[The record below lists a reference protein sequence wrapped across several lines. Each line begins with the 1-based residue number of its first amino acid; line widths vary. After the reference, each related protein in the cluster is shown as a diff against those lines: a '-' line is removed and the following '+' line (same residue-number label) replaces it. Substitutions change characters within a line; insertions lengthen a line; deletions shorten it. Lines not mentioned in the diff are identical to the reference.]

1 MSIIWS
7 IIAIFLVLTP
17 VVLVH
22 EWGHFSAARLCR
34 IRVEE
39 FGVGLP
45 PRAARLFTRKGTL
58 YSLNWIPLGGFVR
71 PAGENDPNMPGG
83 LAAASWWARLLV
95 LGAGPAANFIF
106 ALMLLWLAFYLGP
119 TATRITAVVAGSP
132 AMIGGLLPGDILLEM
147 GGVRVDSA
155 RVMAEQIRTAGG
167 RPLPITVQRG
177 SEILTVLVTPL
188 AMEEAQT
195 SGQWPLG
202 VEVEQTSAHG
212 YLRYTPQEAAWEAVT
227 YVRDL
232 IRATVNAPGQ
242 LARGEIAPA
251 DARPVSI
258 VGLGQLAGRATAN
271 TFITGSL
278 FPLLLMAGLI
288 SAALGLTQLLPLP
301 ALDGGRI
308 VFVLVEAVRGK
319 RVDAKVETAVHRVG
333 IILILALVVVLVIQD
348 IINPIIR

>member
-39 FGVGLP
+39 FGIGLP

-58 YSLNWIPLGGFVR
+58 FSLNWIPLGGFVR
-71 PAGENDPNMPGG
+71 PAGENNPDIPGG
-83 LAAASWWARLLV
+83 LAAAPWWARLLV
-95 LGAGPAANFIF
+95 LGAGPVANFIF
-106 ALMLLWLAFYLGP
+106 ALALLWLAFYLGP
-119 TATRITAVVAGSP
+119 TATRITEVIADSP
-132 AMIGGLLPGDILLEM
+132 AMVGGLLPGDILLEM
-147 GGVRVDSA
+147 GGVRVDST
-155 RVMAEQIRTAGG
+155 RVMAEQISEAQG
-167 RPLPITVQRG
+167 RPFSITVQRG
-177 SEILTVLVTPL
+177 EEIVTLVVTPL
-188 AMEEAQT
+188 TAAAAQA

-202 VEVEQTSAHG
+202 VIVEQTSAHG
-212 YLRYTPQEAAWEAVT
+212 YLRHTPLAAARQAFA
-227 YVRDL
+227 YVREL
-232 IRATVNAPGQ
+232 FSVTFNAPGQ
-242 LARGEIAPA
+242 LARGEITPA
-251 DARPVSI
+251 EARPVSI

-271 TFITGSL
+271 SFITGSL

-308 VFVLVEAVRGK
+308 LFVLIEVVRGK
-319 RVDAKVETAVHRVG
+319 RVDAGLETAVHRAG
-333 IILILALVVVLVIQD
+333 IILILVLVVVLVIQD
-348 IINPIIR
+348 IVNPVVQ